1 MSKLFEVSIQVIG
14 DDKSTEQQIQKQ
26 VEDKLG
32 SLKIS
37 EVFVRSADY
46 MGDIDDLDE
55 IEPEIG
61 DLE

>member
-14 DDKSTEQQIQKQ
+14 DDNSTEDKIRKQIEGQ
-26 VEDKLG
+26 LG

-46 MGDIDDLDE
+46 MGDIDDPEE
-55 IEPEIG
+55 IEPETG
-61 DLE
+61 DLF